1 MASQQYLFLDQQRYR
16 IHTNEPVSLLPERV
30 LSEGRSAAN
39 TYLPLTVVHWSK
51 GSFRETDRQS
61 LCRDFAKSDDVWNT
75 AFASR

>member
-1 MASQQYLFLDQQRYR
+1 MASRQYLFLDQQRYR

-39 TYLPLTVVHWSK
+39 AYLPLTVVHWNK
-51 GSFRETDRQS
+51 GTFGEIDRQS

-75 AFASR
+75 AFASC